1 METKNQTAQE
11 SAQSGVVDYAAALR
25 QYHRYG
31 RGRSMKKFCEDEGY
45 DYWKFCKLARE
56 GQSEMDAKIIADK
69 HPVFI
74 EVNPDGTQ
82 SSVQR
87 DEPMKVC
94 EIRIRFNNGLV
105 ISRKGVDAEVS
116 NNISEQSV
124 RKLKMNLRNAGNI
137 RIESSAV
144 DNAFMYSVIE
154 SCKHNEIDPGKYIS
168 YLLGKLKTAHEGED
182 MTALLPCY
190 YSLQTLKIDNY

>member
-74 EVNPDGTQ
+74 EVNPDVPQ
-82 SSVQR
+82 SLVQC
-87 DEPMKVC
+87 DEPMRVC
-94 EIRIRFNNGLV
+94 EIRIRFSNGLV
-105 ISRKGVDAEVS
+105 MSRKGGDVEEV
-116 NNISEQSV
+116 ISAI
-124 RKLKMNLRNAGNI
+124 RKILN
-137 RIESSAV
+137 
-144 DNAFMYSVIE
+144 
-154 SCKHNEIDPGKYIS
+154 
-168 YLLGKLKTAHEGED
+168 
-182 MTALLPCY
+182 
-190 YSLQTLKIDNY
+190 